1 MEAIQFL
8 YQSSGWSG
16 PSSYTIY
23 GLYNSDPNGG
33 HQRLTAVDTIYQSND
48 YDVPVTITSTTYQYT
63 TVTRHI
69 DLYFTDM
76 YPNSPQGGKQ
86 ENAVWN
92 STTFK
97 KPTYHFSNSET
108 ELGEWEY
115 DSGDSYWDSYS
126 APDYSNIYY
135 YPSESYISGE
145 TPTPNSGDN
154 YITIIYNH
162 NYPHQLFSLL
172 SWLICYDIYSNEVKR
187 NKIATCKKALSRYDN
202 AFIFSLGATS
212 KRAGETVTSYDRCDD
227 YSTSNRT
234 V

>member
-76 YPNSPQGGKQ
+76 DPNSPQGGKQ

-97 KPTYHFSNSET
+97 KPTYHFSNGET

-115 DSGDSYWDSYS
+115 DSRDSYWDSYS

-202 AFIFSLGATS
+202 AFIFSLGATF
-212 KRAGETVTSYDRCDD
+212 KRAGETATSYDRCDD

>member
-1 MEAIQFL
+1 MLMNDLKAL
-8 YQSSGWSG
+8 YWQGEKFERVG
-16 PSSYTIY
+16 YYMPTFNKKQGKGNSYMWVDHGKSNVRVLILGKIY
-23 GLYNSDPNGG
+23 FA
-33 HQRLTAVDTIYQSND
+33 RK
-48 YDVPVTITSTTYQYT
+48 VPVTITSTTYQYT

-76 YPNSPQGGKQ
+76 DPNSPQGGKQ

-97 KPTYHFSNSET
+97 KPTYHFSNGET

-162 NYPHQLFSLL
+162 NYPH
-172 SWLICYDIYSNEVKR
+172 
-187 NKIATCKKALSRYDN
+187 
-202 AFIFSLGATS
+202 
-212 KRAGETVTSYDRCDD
+212 
-227 YSTSNRT
+227 
-234 V
+234 